1 YLNWRF
7 VFWIA
12 LPLGVLALF
21 CAATLLNKLPRH
33 ERPRKL
39 DILGACLI
47 VAASSIFMFVM
58 NAGGKTW
65 PWASVQIVGIL
76 FLSACFWALFVWRLL
91 SAPEPLIPL
100 GMLRNQIVRTS
111 TFANASGWAAV
122 IGLNVYLPLYLQA
135 IHGMSPAQAGLYLMV
150 VMVTVNSSALVGA
163 QVAARVVHY
172 KRFPMATLAVSIAAI
187 LYMAWRVDTMTPL
200 EFEIV
205 LAIMGVGFGPVAPVT
220 TVATQNAVKLNE
232 LGTATAVMSFTR
244 SLFAAILVTGL
255 GAIVLHTVSGA
266 GASGVSGAEREAAV
280 HAFRMLFLVTAG
292 AFAVTFVSFW
302 MMEEKPLLNSNEGR
316 MG

>member
-1 YLNWRF
+1 
-7 VFWIA
+7 
-12 LPLGVLALF
+12 
-21 CAATLLNKLPRH
+21 
-33 ERPRKL
+33 
-39 DILGACLI
+39 
-47 VAASSIFMFVM
+47 
-58 NAGGKTW
+58 
-65 PWASVQIVGIL
+65 
-76 FLSACFWALFVWRLL
+76 
-91 SAPEPLIPL
+91 
-100 GMLRNQIVRTS
+100 
-111 TFANASGWAAV
+111 
-122 IGLNVYLPLYLQA
+122 
-135 IHGMSPAQAGLYLMV
+135 
-150 VMVTVNSSALVGA
+150 VTVNSSALVGA